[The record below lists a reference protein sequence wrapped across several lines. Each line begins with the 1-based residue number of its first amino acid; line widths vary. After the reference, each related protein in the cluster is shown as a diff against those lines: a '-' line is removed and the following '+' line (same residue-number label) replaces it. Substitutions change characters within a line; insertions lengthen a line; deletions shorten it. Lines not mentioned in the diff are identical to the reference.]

1 MSSSMSYMQIK
12 GIAKRYGTY
21 EAVRGIDID
30 IAEREFVVIVG
41 PSGCGKSTLLRMIAG
56 LETISRGDLV
66 IDGQRMNDVRP
77 ADRGIAMVFQSY
89 ALYPHKTVEQ
99 NMGFALKV
107 AKTPKDEVARKIARA
122 AEILQLG
129 PLMKRL
135 PKELSGGQRQRV
147 AIGRAIVRNPKV
159 FLFDE
164 PLSNLDASLRLQ
176 MRIELA
182 QLHRELQATMVYVT
196 HDQIEAMTLATRIVV
211 CDGGEGLAELACR
224 QPVAREHRLE
234 GEQGRQVF
242 GAGVAQAGRGH
253 GGSLSKARA
262 KAHAFAR
269 RPRPDPHEPPRHRC
283 RKTLRLGGLLPFRQR
298 GGGGRLP
305 AWRGRRRRRAHP
317 GDQPV
322 PQLQVHGHRLLR
334 VAAGRGARAQGD
346 PERAHHQRP
355 APAFAVRHRHRGPQH
370 PAGQVPAGRLAR
382 RQ

>member
-1 MSSSMSYMQIK
+1 MSGPMAYMQIK

-30 IAEREFVVIVG
+30 ISEREFVVIVG

-56 LETISRGDLV
+56 LESITRGDLV

-107 AKTPKDEVARKIARA
+107 AKTPKDEAARKIARA

-196 HDQIEAMTLATRIVV
+196 HDQIEAMTLADKIVV
-211 CDGGEGLAELACR
+211 LRDGLVEQIGAPLDIYRRPANTFVAGFIGSPKMNLLKARVVGTEAGRARVDAAGLVCDVAGRPSARRWRRGHAWHPARASDGRTRCAGG
-224 QPVAREHRLE
+224 
-234 GEQGRQVF
+234 
-242 GAGVAQAGRGH
+242 GAGQ
-253 GGSLSKARA
+253 
-262 KAHAFAR
+262 
-269 RPRPDPHEPPRHRC
+269 
-283 RKTLRLGGLLPFRQR
+283 
-298 GGGGRLP
+298 
-305 AWRGRRRRRAHP
+305 
-317 GDQPV
+317 
-322 PQLQVHGHRLLR
+322 
-334 VAAGRGARAQGD
+334 
-346 PERAHHQRP
+346 
-355 APAFAVRHRHRGPQH
+355 
-370 PAGQVPAGRLAR
+370 
-382 RQ
+382 

>member
-1 MSSSMSYMQIK
+1 MAYMQIK

-56 LETISRGDLV
+56 LETITRGDLV

-107 AKTPKDEVARKIARA
+107 AKTPKEEAARKIARA

-196 HDQIEAMTLATRIVV
+196 HDQIEAMTLADKIVV
-211 CDGGEGLAELACR
+211 LRDGLVEQIGAPLDIYRRPANTF
-224 QPVAREHRLE
+224 VAGFIGSPKMNLL
-234 GEQGRQVF
+234 
-242 GAGVAQAGRGH
+242 QARVLGNASG
-253 GGSLSKARA
+253 
-262 KAHAFAR
+262 FAR
-269 RPRPDPHEPPRHRC
+269 VDAAGLVCDVAVDNLPAVGAEVTLGIRPEHLAAGPGAPVQVQASE
-283 RKTLRLGGLLPFRQR
+283 RLGGVTYAYA
-298 GGGGRLP
+298 RLP
-305 AWRGRRRRRAHP
+305 DGQNLTVQLDGEHDFAADGGLTVQPLPGRAHLFS
-317 GDQPV
+317 GDSG
-322 PQLQVHGHRLLR
+322 LRL
-334 VAAGRGARAQGD
+334 
-346 PERAHHQRP
+346 
-355 APAFAVRHRHRGPQH
+355 
-370 PAGQVPAGRLAR
+370 
-382 RQ
+382 

>member
-1 MSSSMSYMQIK
+1 MAYMQIK

-107 AKTPKDEVARKIARA
+107 AKTPKDEAARKIARA

-196 HDQIEAMTLATRIVV
+196 HDQIEAMTLADKIVV
-211 CDGGEGLAELACR
+211 LRDGLVEQIGAPLDIYRRPANTF
-224 QPVAREHRLE
+224 VAGFIGSPKMNLLKARVTATE
-234 GEQGRQVF
+234 
-242 GAGVAQAGRGH
+242 AGR
-253 GGSLSKARA
+253 ARVDA
-262 KAHAFAR
+262 AGLVCDVAVDNLPAVGADVTLGI
-269 RPRPDPHEPPRHRC
+269 RPEHLVAGPGASVAVQASE
-283 RKTLRLGGLLPFRQR
+283 RLGGVTYAYGSLADGQPVTVQLDGEHDFAAD
-298 GGGGRLP
+298 GGLTVQPQPG
-305 AWRGRRRRRAHP
+305 RAHLFS
-317 GDQPV
+317 GDSG
-322 PQLQVHGHRLLR
+322 LRL
-334 VAAGRGARAQGD
+334 
-346 PERAHHQRP
+346 
-355 APAFAVRHRHRGPQH
+355 
-370 PAGQVPAGRLAR
+370 
-382 RQ
+382 

>member
-1 MSSSMSYMQIK
+1 MSYMQIK

-41 PSGCGKSTLLRMIAG
+41 PSGCGKSTLLRLIAG

-66 IDGQRMNDVRP
+66 IDGQRMNEVRP

-107 AKTPKDEVARKIARA
+107 AKTPKDEAARKIARA

-196 HDQIEAMTLATRIVV
+196 HDQIEAMTLADKIVV
-211 CDGGEGLAELACR
+211 LRDGLVEQIGAPLDIYRRPANTF
-224 QPVAREHRLE
+224 VA
-234 GEQGRQVF
+234 GF
-242 GAGVAQAGRGH
+242 I
-253 GGSLSKARA
+253 GSPKMNLLKARVVA
-262 KAHAFAR
+262 TETGRAR
-269 RPRPDPHEPPRHRC
+269 VDAAGLVCDVAVDHLPAVGAEVTLGIRPEHLAAGPGAPVQVQASE
-283 RKTLRLGGLLPFRQR
+283 RLGGVTYAYVRLADGQPVTVQLDGEHDFAAD
-298 GGGGRLP
+298 GGLTVQPQPG
-305 AWRGRRRRRAHP
+305 RAHLFS
-317 GDQPV
+317 GDSG
-322 PQLQVHGHRLLR
+322 LRL
-334 VAAGRGARAQGD
+334 
-346 PERAHHQRP
+346 
-355 APAFAVRHRHRGPQH
+355 
-370 PAGQVPAGRLAR
+370 
-382 RQ
+382 

>member
-1 MSSSMSYMQIK
+1 MSYMQIK

-77 ADRGIAMVFQSY
+77 AERGIAMVFQSY

-99 NMGFALKV
+99 NMGFSLKV
-107 AKTPKDEVARKIARA
+107 AKTPKDEAARKIARA

-196 HDQIEAMTLATRIVV
+196 HDQIEAMTLADKIVV
-211 CDGGEGLAELACR
+211 LRDGLVEQIGAPLDIYRRPANTF
-224 QPVAREHRLE
+224 VA
-234 GEQGRQVF
+234 GF
-242 GAGVAQAGRGH
+242 I
-253 GGSLSKARA
+253 GSPKMNLLKARVVA
-262 KAHAFAR
+262 TETGRAR
-269 RPRPDPHEPPRHRC
+269 VDAAGLVCDVAVDHLPAVGAEVTLGIRPEHLAAGPGAPVQVQASE
-283 RKTLRLGGLLPFRQR
+283 RLGGVTYAYARLGDGQPVTVQLDGEHDFAAD
-298 GGGGRLP
+298 GGLTVQPQPG
-305 AWRGRRRRRAHP
+305 RAHLFS
-317 GDQPV
+317 GDSG
-322 PQLQVHGHRLLR
+322 LRL
-334 VAAGRGARAQGD
+334 
-346 PERAHHQRP
+346 
-355 APAFAVRHRHRGPQH
+355 
-370 PAGQVPAGRLAR
+370 
-382 RQ
+382 

>member
-1 MSSSMSYMQIK
+1 MSYMQIK

-77 ADRGIAMVFQSY
+77 AERGIAMVFQSY

-107 AKTPKDEVARKIARA
+107 AKTPKDEAARKIARA

-135 PKELSGGQRQRV
+135 PRELSGGQRQRV

-196 HDQIEAMTLATRIVV
+196 HDQIEAMTLADKIVV
-211 CDGGEGLAELACR
+211 LRDGLVEQIGAPLDIYRRPANTFVAGFIGSPKMNLLKARVIGAE
-224 QPVAREHRLE
+224 
-234 GEQGRQVF
+234 
-242 GAGVAQAGRGH
+242 AGR
-253 GGSLSKARA
+253 ARVDA
-262 KAHAFAR
+262 AGLVCDVAVEHLPAVGAEVTLGI
-269 RPRPDPHEPPRHRC
+269 RPEHLAAGPGAPVQLQASE
-283 RKTLRLGGLLPFRQR
+283 RLGGVTYAYARLGDGQPVTVQLDGEHDFAAD
-298 GGGGRLP
+298 GGLTVQPQPG
-305 AWRGRRRRRAHP
+305 RAHLFS
-317 GDQPV
+317 GDSG
-322 PQLQVHGHRLLR
+322 LRL
-334 VAAGRGARAQGD
+334 
-346 PERAHHQRP
+346 
-355 APAFAVRHRHRGPQH
+355 
-370 PAGQVPAGRLAR
+370 
-382 RQ
+382 

>member
-1 MSSSMSYMQIK
+1 MSGPMAYMQIK

-30 IAEREFVVIVG
+30 ISEREFVVIVG

-107 AKTPKDEVARKIARA
+107 AKTPKDEAARKIARA

-196 HDQIEAMTLATRIVV
+196 HDQIEAMTLADKIVV
-211 CDGGEGLAELACR
+211 LRDGLVEQIGAPLDIYRRPANTF
-224 QPVAREHRLE
+224 VAGFIGSPKMNLLKARVVGTE
-234 GEQGRQVF
+234 
-242 GAGVAQAGRGH
+242 AGR
-253 GGSLSKARA
+253 ARVDAAGLVCDVPVDHLPAVGAEVTLGIRPEHLMAGPGAPA
-262 KAHAFAR
+262 KVQAS
-269 RPRPDPHEPPRHRC
+269 E
-283 RKTLRLGGLLPFRQR
+283 RLGGVTFAYARLEDGQNLTVQLDGEHDFAAD
-298 GGGGRLP
+298 GGLSVQPQPG
-305 AWRGRRRRRAHP
+305 RAHLFS
-317 GDQPV
+317 GDSG
-322 PQLQVHGHRLLR
+322 LRL
-334 VAAGRGARAQGD
+334 
-346 PERAHHQRP
+346 
-355 APAFAVRHRHRGPQH
+355 
-370 PAGQVPAGRLAR
+370 
-382 RQ
+382 

>member
-1 MSSSMSYMQIK
+1 MSSSMAYMQIK

-56 LETISRGDLV
+56 LESITRGDLV

-107 AKTPKDEVARKIARA
+107 AKTPKDEAARKIARA

-196 HDQIEAMTLATRIVV
+196 HDQIEAMTLADKIVV
-211 CDGGEGLAELACR
+211 LRDGLVEQIGAPLEIYRRPANTF
-224 QPVAREHRLE
+224 VAGFIGSPKMNLLKASVLGTE
-234 GEQGRQVF
+234 
-242 GAGVAQAGRGH
+242 AGR
-253 GGSLSKARA
+253 ARVDA
-262 KAHAFAR
+262 AGLICDVAVDHLPAVGAEVTLGI
-269 RPRPDPHEPPRHRC
+269 RPEHLAAGPGAPVQVQASE
-283 RKTLRLGGLLPFRQR
+283 RLGGVTY
-298 GGGGRLP
+298 
-305 AWRGRRRRRAHP
+305 AY
-317 GDQPV
+317 
-322 PQLQVHGHRLLR
+322 
-334 VAAGRGARAQGD
+334 
-346 PERAHHQRP
+346 
-355 APAFAVRHRHRGPQH
+355 
-370 PAGQVPAGRLAR
+370 GRLADGQSLTVQLDGEHDFAADGGLTVQPQSGR
-382 RQ
+382 AHLFSGDSGLRL

>member
-1 MSSSMSYMQIK
+1 M
-12 GIAKRYGTY
+12 
-21 EAVRGIDID
+21 RGIDID

-56 LETISRGDLV
+56 LETIIRGDLV

-107 AKTPKDEVARKIARA
+107 AKTPKDEAARKIARA

-129 PLMKRL
+129 PLLKRL

-196 HDQIEAMTLATRIVV
+196 HDQIEAMTLADKIVV
-211 CDGGEGLAELACR
+211 LRDGLVEQIGAPLDIYRRPANTFVAGFIGSPKMKPSESPCRGDRDRSGPRRCRRAGLRRGRGSFARLSAPRSRLASGPSILR
-224 QPVAREHRLE
+224 PDRSA
-234 GEQGRQVF
+234 
-242 GAGVAQAGRGH
+242 GAGAG
-253 GGSLSKARA
+253 
-262 KAHAFAR
+262 
-269 RPRPDPHEPPRHRC
+269 
-283 RKTLRLGGLLPFRQR
+283 QR
-298 GGGGRLP
+298 T
-305 AWRGRRRRRAHP
+305 AWRGDLCLCPPCRWPARNRA
-317 GDQPV
+317 
-322 PQLQVHGHRLLR
+322 
-334 VAAGRGARAQGD
+334 A
-346 PERAHHQRP
+346 
-355 APAFAVRHRHRGPQH
+355 
-370 PAGQVPAGRLAR
+370 
-382 RQ
+382 

>member
-1 MSSSMSYMQIK
+1 MAYMQIK

-21 EAVRGIDID
+21 DAVRGVDID
-30 IAEREFVVIVG
+30 IAQREFVVIVG

-56 LETISRGDLV
+56 LESITRGDLV

-107 AKTPKDEVARKIARA
+107 AKTPKDEAARKIARA

-129 PLMKRL
+129 PLMNRL

-182 QLHRELQATMVYVT
+182 QLHRELRATMVYVT
-196 HDQIEAMTLATRIVV
+196 HDQIEAMTLADKIVV
-211 CDGGEGLAELACR
+211 LRDGLVEQIGAPLDIYRRPANTF
-224 QPVAREHRLE
+224 VAGFIGSPKMNLLKARV
-234 GEQGRQVF
+234 QGTE
-242 GAGVAQAGRGH
+242 AGR
-253 GGSLSKARA
+253 ARVEA
-262 KAHAFAR
+262 AGLVCDVAVDHLPAVGAEVTLGI
-269 RPRPDPHEPPRHRC
+269 RPEHLVAGPGAPVQVQASE
-283 RKTLRLGGLLPFRQR
+283 RLGGVTYAYA
-298 GGGGRLP
+298 RLADGQNLTVQLDGEHDFAAYDGLTVQP
-305 AWRGRRRRRAHP
+305 QQGRAHLFS
-317 GDQPV
+317 GDSG
-322 PQLQVHGHRLLR
+322 LRL
-334 VAAGRGARAQGD
+334 
-346 PERAHHQRP
+346 
-355 APAFAVRHRHRGPQH
+355 
-370 PAGQVPAGRLAR
+370 
-382 RQ
+382 

>member
-1 MSSSMSYMQIK
+1 MSYMQIK

-107 AKTPKDEVARKIARA
+107 AKTPKDEAARKIARA

-196 HDQIEAMTLATRIVV
+196 HDQIEAMTLADKIVV
-211 CDGGEGLAELACR
+211 LRDGLVEQIGAPLEIYRRPANTF
-224 QPVAREHRLE
+224 VAGFIGSPKMNLLKAR
-234 GEQGRQVF
+234 V
-242 GAGVAQAGRGH
+242 VAIEAGR
-253 GGSLSKARA
+253 ARVDA
-262 KAHAFAR
+262 AGLLCDVTVDHLPAVGAEVTLGI
-269 RPRPDPHEPPRHRC
+269 RPEHLAAGPGASVQVQASE
-283 RKTLRLGGLLPFRQR
+283 RLGGVTYAYARLADGQPVTVQLDGEHDFATD
-298 GGGGRLP
+298 GGLTVQPQPG
-305 AWRGRRRRRAHP
+305 RAHLFS
-317 GDQPV
+317 GDSG
-322 PQLQVHGHRLLR
+322 LRL
-334 VAAGRGARAQGD
+334 
-346 PERAHHQRP
+346 
-355 APAFAVRHRHRGPQH
+355 
-370 PAGQVPAGRLAR
+370 
-382 RQ
+382 

>member
-1 MSSSMSYMQIK
+1 MSYMQIK

-107 AKTPKDEVARKIARA
+107 AKTPKDEAARKIARA

-196 HDQIEAMTLATRIVV
+196 HDQIEAMTLADKIVV
-211 CDGGEGLAELACR
+211 LRDGLVEQIGA
-224 QPVAREHRLE
+224 PLE
-234 GEQGRQVF
+234 IY
-242 GAGVAQAGRGH
+242 
-253 GGSLSKARA
+253 
-262 KAHAFAR
+262 R
-269 RPRPDPHEPPRHRC
+269 RPANTFVAGFIGSPKMNLIEGAEAAKHNAHTIGIRPEHLDVVEAGGTYVGRVGVSEHLGSDTFFHVHIPEMTEPMSGT
-283 RKTLRLGGLLPFRQR
+283 TLI
-298 GGGGRLP
+298 
-305 AWRGRRRRRAHP
+305 
-317 GDQPV
+317 
-322 PQLQVHGHRLLR
+322 
-334 VAAGRGARAQGD
+334 
-346 PERAHHQRP
+346 
-355 APAFAVRHRHRGPQH
+355 AVLNFSM
-370 PAGQVPAGRLAR
+370 A
-382 RQ
+382 

>member
-1 MSSSMSYMQIK
+1 MSSPMAYMQIT

-66 IDGQRMNDVRP
+66 IDGQRMNDVRS

-107 AKTPKDEVARKIARA
+107 AKTPKDEAARKIARA

-129 PLMKRL
+129 PLLKRL

-196 HDQIEAMTLATRIVV
+196 HDQIEAMTLADKIVV
-211 CDGGEGLAELACR
+211 LRDGLVEQIGAPLEIYRRPANTF
-224 QPVAREHRLE
+224 VA
-234 GEQGRQVF
+234 GF
-242 GAGVAQAGRGH
+242 I
-253 GGSLSKARA
+253 GSPKMNLLKARVIGTEA
-262 KAHAFAR
+262 DRAR
-269 RPRPDPHEPPRHRC
+269 VNVAGLVCDVVVDHLPAVGAEVTLGIRPEHLVAGPGASVEVQASE
-283 RKTLRLGGLLPFRQR
+283 RLGGMTY
-298 GGGGRLP
+298 
-305 AWRGRRRRRAHP
+305 AY
-317 GDQPV
+317 
-322 PQLQVHGHRLLR
+322 
-334 VAAGRGARAQGD
+334 
-346 PERAHHQRP
+346 
-355 APAFAVRHRHRGPQH
+355 
-370 PAGQVPAGRLAR
+370 GRLADGQPVTVQLDGEHDFAADGGLTVQPQPGR
-382 RQ
+382 AHLFSGDSGLRL

>member
-1 MSSSMSYMQIK
+1 MSAPMAYMQIK
-12 GIAKRYGTY
+12 GITKRYGTY

-56 LETISRGDLV
+56 LESISRGELV

-107 AKTPKDEVARKIARA
+107 AKTPKDEAARKIARA

-129 PLMKRL
+129 SLLKRL

-196 HDQIEAMTLATRIVV
+196 HDQIEAMTLADKIVV
-211 CDGGEGLAELACR
+211 CATGWSNR
-224 QPVAREHRLE
+224 
-234 GEQGRQVF
+234 
-242 GAGVAQAGRGH
+242 
-253 GGSLSKARA
+253 S
-262 KAHAFAR
+262 AR
-269 RPRPDPHEPPRHRC
+269 RWRSTAAPP
-283 RKTLRLGGLLPFRQR
+283 TPSS
-298 GGGGRLP
+298 
-305 AWRGRRRRRAHP
+305 
-317 GDQPV
+317 
-322 PQLQVHGHRLLR
+322 R
-334 VAAGRGARAQGD
+334 VSSA
-346 PERAHHQRP
+346 
-355 APAFAVRHRHRGPQH
+355 
-370 PAGQVPAGRLAR
+370 AR
-382 RQ
+382 R

>member
-1 MSSSMSYMQIK
+1 MSAPMSYMQIK
-12 GIAKRYGTY
+12 GITKRYGPY
-21 EAVRGIDID
+21 QAVRGVDID

-56 LETISRGDLV
+56 LEDITSGDLV
-66 IDGQRMNDVRP
+66 IDGQRMNAVRP

-107 AKTPKDEVARKIARA
+107 AKPPKDEAARKIARA

-129 PLMKRL
+129 PLLKRL

-196 HDQIEAMTLATRIVV
+196 HDQIEAMTLADKIVV
-211 CDGGEGLAELACR
+211 LRDGLVEQIGAPLEIYRRPANSFVAGFIGSPKMNLLAARVTAADAGIARVEVAGLSVDVAVDHRPPVGAAVTLGIRPEHLTAGPGPAVQVLASERLGGVTYAYARLTDGQPLTVQLDGE
-224 QPVAREHRLE
+224 
-234 GEQGRQVF
+234 
-242 GAGVAQAGRGH
+242 
-253 GGSLSKARA
+253 
-262 KAHAFAR
+262 HAFAA
-269 RPRPDPHEPPRHRC
+269 DGSLTVQQPHPGRAHLFSGDSG
-283 RKTLRLGGLLPFRQR
+283 LRL
-298 GGGGRLP
+298 
-305 AWRGRRRRRAHP
+305 
-317 GDQPV
+317 
-322 PQLQVHGHRLLR
+322 
-334 VAAGRGARAQGD
+334 
-346 PERAHHQRP
+346 
-355 APAFAVRHRHRGPQH
+355 
-370 PAGQVPAGRLAR
+370 
-382 RQ
+382 

>member
-1 MSSSMSYMQIK
+1 MAYMQIK

-30 IAEREFVVIVG
+30 ISEREFVVIVG

-107 AKTPKDEVARKIARA
+107 AKTPKDEAARKIARA

-196 HDQIEAMTLATRIVV
+196 HDQIEAMTLADKIVV
-211 CDGGEGLAELACR
+211 LRDGLVEQIGAPLDIYRRPANTF
-224 QPVAREHRLE
+224 VAGFIGSPKMNLLKARVVGTE
-234 GEQGRQVF
+234 
-242 GAGVAQAGRGH
+242 AGR
-253 GGSLSKARA
+253 ARVDAAGLVCDVPVDHLPAVGAEVTLGIRPEHLMAGPGAPA
-262 KAHAFAR
+262 KVQAS
-269 RPRPDPHEPPRHRC
+269 E
-283 RKTLRLGGLLPFRQR
+283 RLGGVTFAYARLEDGQNLTVQLDGEHDFAAD
-298 GGGGRLP
+298 GGLSVQPQPG
-305 AWRGRRRRRAHP
+305 RAHLFS
-317 GDQPV
+317 GDSG
-322 PQLQVHGHRLLR
+322 LRL
-334 VAAGRGARAQGD
+334 
-346 PERAHHQRP
+346 
-355 APAFAVRHRHRGPQH
+355 
-370 PAGQVPAGRLAR
+370 
-382 RQ
+382 

>member
-1 MSSSMSYMQIK
+1 MSYMQIK

-77 ADRGIAMVFQSY
+77 AERGIAMVFQSY

-107 AKTPKDEVARKIARA
+107 AKTPKDEAARKIARA

-196 HDQIEAMTLATRIVV
+196 HDQIEAMTLADKIVV
-211 CDGGEGLAELACR
+211 LRDGLVEQIGAPLDIYRRPANTFVAGFIGSPKMNLLKARVIGAE
-224 QPVAREHRLE
+224 
-234 GEQGRQVF
+234 
-242 GAGVAQAGRGH
+242 AGR
-253 GGSLSKARA
+253 ARVDA
-262 KAHAFAR
+262 AGLVCDVAVEHLPAVGAEDTLGI
-269 RPRPDPHEPPRHRC
+269 RPEHLAAGPGAPVQLQASE
-283 RKTLRLGGLLPFRQR
+283 RLGGVTYAYARLGDGQPVTVQLDGEHDFAAD
-298 GGGGRLP
+298 GGLTVQP
-305 AWRGRRRRRAHP
+305 QPSRAHLFS
-317 GDQPV
+317 GDSG
-322 PQLQVHGHRLLR
+322 LRL
-334 VAAGRGARAQGD
+334 
-346 PERAHHQRP
+346 
-355 APAFAVRHRHRGPQH
+355 
-370 PAGQVPAGRLAR
+370 
-382 RQ
+382 

>member
-1 MSSSMSYMQIK
+1 MSAPMAYMQIK
-12 GIAKRYGTY
+12 GITKRYGTY

-56 LETISRGDLV
+56 LESISRGELV

-107 AKTPKDEVARKIARA
+107 AKTPKDEAARKIARA

-129 PLMKRL
+129 PLLKRL

-196 HDQIEAMTLATRIVV
+196 HDQIEAMTLADKIVV
-211 CDGGEGLAELACR
+211 LRDGLVEQIGA
-224 QPVAREHRLE
+224 PLE
-234 GEQGRQVF
+234 IY
-242 GAGVAQAGRGH
+242 
-253 GGSLSKARA
+253 
-262 KAHAFAR
+262 R
-269 RPRPDPHEPPRHRC
+269 RPANTFVAGFIGSRVLGTEAGHARVDAAGLVCEVAVDHLPAVGAEVTLGIRPEHLVAGPGASVEVQASE
-283 RKTLRLGGLLPFRQR
+283 RLGGVTYAY
-298 GGGGRLP
+298 GRLSDGQP
-305 AWRGRRRRRAHP
+305 VSVQLDGEHDFAADGGLTVQPQPGRAHLFS
-317 GDQPV
+317 GDSG
-322 PQLQVHGHRLLR
+322 LRL
-334 VAAGRGARAQGD
+334 
-346 PERAHHQRP
+346 
-355 APAFAVRHRHRGPQH
+355 
-370 PAGQVPAGRLAR
+370 
-382 RQ
+382 

>member
-1 MSSSMSYMQIK
+1 MSSSMAYMQIK

-56 LETISRGDLV
+56 LESITRGDLV

-107 AKTPKDEVARKIARA
+107 AKTPKDEAARKIARA

-196 HDQIEAMTLATRIVV
+196 HDQIEAMTLADKIVV
-211 CDGGEGLAELACR
+211 LRDGLVEQIGAPLEIYRRPANTF
-224 QPVAREHRLE
+224 VAGFIGSPKMNLLKASVLGTE
-234 GEQGRQVF
+234 
-242 GAGVAQAGRGH
+242 AGR
-253 GGSLSKARA
+253 ARVDA
-262 KAHAFAR
+262 AGLICDVAVDHLPAVGAEVTLGI
-269 RPRPDPHEPPRHRC
+269 RPEHLAAGPGAPVQVQASE
-283 RKTLRLGGLLPFRQR
+283 RLGGVTY
-298 GGGGRLP
+298 
-305 AWRGRRRRRAHP
+305 AY
-317 GDQPV
+317 
-322 PQLQVHGHRLLR
+322 
-334 VAAGRGARAQGD
+334 
-346 PERAHHQRP
+346 
-355 APAFAVRHRHRGPQH
+355 
-370 PAGQVPAGRLAR
+370 GRLADGQSLTVQLGGEHDFAADGGLTVQPQSGR
-382 RQ
+382 AHLFSGDSGLRL

>member
-1 MSSSMSYMQIK
+1 MSYMQIK

-77 ADRGIAMVFQSY
+77 AERGIAMVFQSY

-107 AKTPKDEVARKIARA
+107 AKTPKDEAARKIARA

-196 HDQIEAMTLATRIVV
+196 HDQIEAMTLADKIVV
-211 CDGGEGLAELACR
+211 LRDGLVEQIGAPLDIYRRPANTFVAGFIGSPKMNLLKARVIGAE
-224 QPVAREHRLE
+224 
-234 GEQGRQVF
+234 
-242 GAGVAQAGRGH
+242 AGR
-253 GGSLSKARA
+253 ARVDA
-262 KAHAFAR
+262 AGLVCDVAVEHLPAVGAEVTLGI
-269 RPRPDPHEPPRHRC
+269 RPEHLAAGPGAPVQLQASE
-283 RKTLRLGGLLPFRQR
+283 RLGGVTYAYARLGDGQPVTVQLDGEHDFAAD
-298 GGGGRLP
+298 GGLTVQPQPG
-305 AWRGRRRRRAHP
+305 RAHLFS
-317 GDQPV
+317 GDSG
-322 PQLQVHGHRLLR
+322 LRL
-334 VAAGRGARAQGD
+334 
-346 PERAHHQRP
+346 
-355 APAFAVRHRHRGPQH
+355 
-370 PAGQVPAGRLAR
+370 
-382 RQ
+382 

>member
-1 MSSSMSYMQIK
+1 MSYMQIK

-77 ADRGIAMVFQSY
+77 AERGIAMVFQSY

-99 NMGFALKV
+99 NMGFSLKV
-107 AKTPKDEVARKIARA
+107 AKTPKDEAARKIARA

-196 HDQIEAMTLATRIVV
+196 HDQIEAMTLADKIVV
-211 CDGGEGLAELACR
+211 LRDGLVEQIGAPLDIYRRPANTF
-224 QPVAREHRLE
+224 VA
-234 GEQGRQVF
+234 GF
-242 GAGVAQAGRGH
+242 I
-253 GGSLSKARA
+253 GSPKMNLLKARVVA
-262 KAHAFAR
+262 TETGRAR
-269 RPRPDPHEPPRHRC
+269 VDAAGLVCDVAVDHLPAVGAEVTLGIRPEHLAAGPGAPVQVQASE
-283 RKTLRLGGLLPFRQR
+283 RLGGVTYAYARLGDGQPVTVQLDGEHDFAAD
-298 GGGGRLP
+298 GGLTVQPRP
-305 AWRGRRRRRAHP
+305 SRAHLFS
-317 GDQPV
+317 GDSG
-322 PQLQVHGHRLLR
+322 LRL
-334 VAAGRGARAQGD
+334 
-346 PERAHHQRP
+346 
-355 APAFAVRHRHRGPQH
+355 
-370 PAGQVPAGRLAR
+370 
-382 RQ
+382 